1 MELGYTILNPKHQK
15 YKIGTVYFE
24 HETDK
29 FYTLRR
35 IGFIVDNQKYVMNML
50 LIKSHTLT
58 STWIIQK
65 EGSFKSLNDKER
77 EQVLMLVDDIL
88 ENFNLQKSLLK
99 ILGEIRPQTEIY
111 LKLIDKN
118 LTTKEKHELKKEFRA
133 KNKLIQNYNTAFAKT
148 AKRRMK
154 KLETLN
160 ENHKEQTL

>member
-1 MELGYTILNPKHQK
+1 MNLGYTILAPKHQK
-15 YKIGTVYFE
+15 YQMGTLYFE
-24 HETDK
+24 HETEK

-65 EGSFKSLNDKER
+65 EDSFKALNDKER

-118 LTTKEKHELKKEFRA
+118 LTTREKQELKKEFRA
-133 KNKLIQNYNTAFAKT
+133 KNKHIQNYNTAFAKT

>member
-50 LIKSHTLT
+50 LIKSHIIT
-58 STWIIQK
+58 STWILQK
-65 EGSFKSLNDKER
+65 ESRFNALNDKER
-77 EQVLMLVDDIL
+77 EQVLMLVQDII
-88 ENFNLQKSLLK
+88 ENFNLKMSLIK
-99 ILGEIRPQTEIY
+99 ILDAIKPQTEIY

-118 LTTKEKHELKKEFRA
+118 LTTKEKQELTKEFRA
-133 KNKLIQNYNTAFAKT
+133 KNKLIQDYNTTFAKT
-148 AKRRMK
+148 AKRKMQK
-154 KLETLN
+154 QAHTFLTPDK
-160 ENHKEQTL
+160 

>member
-1 MELGYTILNPKHQK
+1 
-15 YKIGTVYFE
+15 
-24 HETDK
+24 
-29 FYTLRR
+29 
-35 IGFIVDNQKYVMNML
+35 ML
-50 LIKSHTLT
+50 LIKSHILT
-58 STWIIQK
+58 TTWILQK
-65 EGSFKSLNDKER
+65 EGNFKALNDKER

-118 LTTKEKHELKKEFRA
+118 LTTKEKQELKKEFRA
-133 KNKLIQNYNTAFAKT
+133 KNKHIQNYNTAFAKT